1 MSDELKSLTT
11 VTTEAE
17 AEMVRDRLLGAGIHS
32 IFQRTI
38 GGPQWGGSGARA
50 IFVNET
56 DLDRAHAVLEADE
69 GTFSDDELAQL
80 SEEAGREANAGP
92 DTSS

>member
-17 AEMVRDRLLGAGIHS
+17 AEMIRDRLLEAGIHS

-38 GGPQWGGSGARA
+38 GGPEWGGSGARA
-50 IFVNET
+50 VFVNET
-56 DLDRAHAVLEADE
+56 DLDRAHAVLEADV

-80 SEEAGREANAGP
+80 SDEAGR
-92 DTSS
+92 